1 MAKSI
6 KRNYIYNLIQQILTL
21 LTPLITTPYISRVIG
36 AEGIGIYSYASS
48 IVTYFALFAALG
60 TATYGQ
66 REISY
71 CQDDKK
77 RRSEVFWNNELLC
90 IITTCI
96 SLCFYGVFCFFQKEN
111 RIVFF
116 ILSLSLLDVCL
127 NVSWL
132 LTGLE
137 EFGKIVLR
145 NIIIKVVS
153 IGFIFTFV
161 RTKDD
166 LIIYVLGLT
175 LALIISDISLWP
187 FVLKFIDRPK
197 VKDLKPFS
205 EIKVVFS
212 MFVPTIAIS
221 IYTVLDKTMIGII
234 TKNAA
239 ENGFYEQALKISR
252 IALTVVTSLGAV
264 MIPRIGY
271 LFEKHDNNLVRQYM
285 YRSYRFVG
293 FIGIPMGL
301 GLLAISPNFVPWFF
315 GKGFEGV
322 IPLIGVLGFL
332 LLSIGINNVTGVQ
345 YLIPTKRQNTFTKTV
360 LIGACVNLIA
370 NICLIPSLGAIGAAI
385 ASVLAETIIAITQ
398 LWIVRKEI
406 SSLAIIKQSLK
417 YIISGFIMFFT
428 LLLIN
433 KYLQPSIMNTL
444 VLISSGCFV
453 YFSSLFILRDSFF
466 IENTKKIISRLRKTA

>member
-6 KRNYIYNLIQQILTL
+6 KRTYLYNLLQQILTL

-96 SLCFYGVFCFFQKEN
+96 SLCFYGLFCFFQKEN

-166 LIIYVLGLT
+166 FIIYVLGLT

-271 LFEKHDNNLVRQYM
+271 LFEKHDNDLVRQYM

-332 LLSIGINNVTGVQ
+332 LLSIGINNVTGIQ

>member
-96 SLCFYGVFCFFQKEN
+96 SLCFYGLFCFFQKEN

-166 LIIYVLGLT
+166 FIIYVLGLT

-271 LFEKHDNNLVRQYM
+271 LFEKHDNDLVRQYM
-285 YRSYRFVG
+285 YSSYRFVG

>member
-96 SLCFYGVFCFFQKEN
+96 SLCFYGLFCFFQKEN

-271 LFEKHDNNLVRQYM
+271 LFEKHDNDLVRQYM